1 MLIPFEVQLL
11 AGAWLFYLF
20 DASLL
25 LYGNELIFSVCR
37 GRWAFA
43 NGSDVHI
50 LRKRPYLPNPLLP
63 GMPIFR
69 VCWGASLRG
78 ASGGPETLAAFL
90 RALRPLQW
98 LLALFFCILWGGLGW
113 VALGHTAFLLPLILL
128 VYGNALLL
136 VVVLVC
142 LRVRLGLDRKT
153 VAKLAF
159 DALACPPLALNLVR
173 KISLARPL
181 AGDPVDF
188 ARQALSPAAFAGLIE
203 TLCQRLD
210 AKLLALPEEDA
221 RRAEIVAYRKKLKE
235 QLP

>member
-11 AGAWLFYLF
+11 AGACFFYLF

-25 LYGNELIFSVCR
+25 LYGNELVFSVCR
-37 GRWAFA
+37 GHWTFA
-43 NGSDVHI
+43 AGSDVHI

-69 VCWGASLRG
+69 VCWGAGKSQHC
-78 ASGGPETLAAFL
+78 GPETLAAFL

-98 LLALFFCILWGGLGW
+98 LQALFFCILWGGLGW

-128 VYGNALLL
+128 VYSNVLLL
-136 VVVLVC
+136 VVALVC
-142 LRVRLGLDRKT
+142 LRSRLGLNGKM

-159 DALACPPLALNLVR
+159 DAMACPPLALNLVR
-173 KISLARPL
+173 KITLAHQL

-188 ARQALSPAAFAGLIE
+188 AKQAFSQPVFAGLIE

-221 RRAEIVAYRKKLKE
+221 RRAEITAYRKKLKE